1 LYNNKKV
8 TCISCKNII
17 FYQEKEKQYEYIL
30 DDEIEFV
37 QALKMPGSKDSET
50 AKEPSEFEK
59 KKMSIEETKRS
70 LPVFP
75 FKQDLIDAVREHQVH
90 FITVLGIRIRIWIRI
105 R

>member
-1 LYNNKKV
+1 
-8 TCISCKNII
+8 
-17 FYQEKEKQYEYIL
+17 
-30 DDEIEFV
+30 V

-90 FITVLGIRIRIWIRI
+90 FTEPAYNFETGCIKFFTGTDKIVYYFVALHACIGIFFILMLQIRVLCPCF
-105 R
+105 

>member
-1 LYNNKKV
+1 MKIAKENPNKILV
-8 TCISCKNII
+8 Q
-17 FYQEKEKQYEYIL
+17 QEKEKQYEYIL

-37 QALKMPGSKDSET
+37 QALKMPGSKGSEA

-75 FKQDLIDAVREHQVH
+75 FKQDLIEAVREHQVSVPK
-90 FITVLGIRIRIWIRI
+90 IAVLTIN
-105 R
+105 